1 MKISKQFAFTAAL
14 SIVSLLPF
22 PASAKEKTTKIIVA
36 CVLFAVVSVTGCG
49 QNWNETA
56 VKVIP
61 ETEISSLTESTITET
76 ETEITTE
83 VTTEVTTT
91 MMSDAKAEDFLGEWK
106 CGTITLFISHIDGSH
121 YGGFVITYENPPNT
135 DVFDEWEYDL
145 QYQDG
150 KMICNG
156 DGRRYHFDMNTAAP
170 YSKWIYLNGRAEFT
184 LTSEGLLWND
194 LTEHFGD
201 GMVFR
206 YSETQPIL

>member
-1 MKISKQFAFTAAL
+1 MKISKLFAFTTAL
-14 SIVSLLPF
+14 FIVSL
-22 PASAKEKTTKIIVA
+22 SMNTIRIVI
-36 CVLFAVVSVTGCG
+36 CLLLFTVLVTGCG
-49 QNWNETA
+49 QSLNETTA
-56 VKVIP
+56 EMPP
-61 ETEISSLTESTITET
+61 ETKISSLTESTITET
-76 ETEITTE
+76 ETE
-83 VTTEVTTT
+83 VTTDATTT

-106 CGTITLFISHIDGSH
+106 CGDITLFISHIDGTH
-121 YGGFVITYENPPNT
+121 YGGFVITYDNPPNT

-150 KMICNG
+150 KLVCNG
-156 DGRRYHFDMNTAAP
+156 DGRRYHFDMNTPAP

-201 GMVFR
+201 GMVFT